1 MAAES
6 PRKGAKYSCCVVRPQ
21 PYSDKSVVD
30 SVVNLIS
37 NVPQAYS
44 SGPKQEERE
53 KVLWVK
59 FEECDV
65 NDICSNPNLRGHEE
79 RGPPLLLVLG
89 YGNGVQMWHITHQGE
104 ALEVLSLRQG
114 PISYIRVLPTPTPD
128 LDGFTGKRPLVAIC
142 DSSSAGQPFCGVKF
156 VSLRSGDEVHSASF
170 KTLQV
175 HGIEVNKNYI
185 AMIFLE
191 KLAIFDACRLKQ
203 LCWIGGCFPCPG
215 INPNP
220 IALGTHWLAF
230 ADKKL
235 VPVHQSGGGMS
246 GDGSQSYAATV
257 ISAAKGAFKGLTM
270 FSEAVVHSVTGTKP
284 SQSPKKHELAPP
296 DENGHRPGIVSVVDL
311 KAITAATRDMWSVSD
326 DPEIQGLLAH
336 FHAHANEPVAAMAF
350 DPSGMLLLTAC
361 KLGHNFHVFRLMT
374 HPCSSSLGAVH
385 HLYTLHR
392 GDTTAKVT
400 HVSFTRDSRWV
411 SVSTH
416 RGTTHIFP
424 ITPYGGTVNVRTHC
438 QARVVNRISRF
449 HKSTGLDDLEQGA
462 AGRHSPV
469 LSSSPGSAGPQD
481 HYPSLIRQNALNN
494 NMGNPRL
501 PPFPHPSTVQPL
513 AQIKS
518 QDMIAGLGAGISGAT
533 TVRPKSP
540 PNSTSAPD
548 NVFSVAAVFSSPR
561 LWVTTSNAERTA
573 SAGKKVTAEGLFVAS
588 QSGTLIQYLME
599 PRAKP
604 VTSADKMSED
614 MPLDLGITGQ
624 LQWTLSRPKSSQD
637 ISLRQPSNSP
647 LLQATDALLTQ
658 QLTPSADGAEP
669 GPVMRYDS
677 KDSLSSDHSCREDNP
692 DEQWL
697 SQVEII
703 THTGPH
709 RRLWMGPQFSFKTYQ
724 NHTTVLQPSSPSLLS
739 TSPESN
745 IPSTMD
751 ILSDQ
756 CDLESLT
763 LQPTRS
769 SPVAMPVA
777 RPAYRRSSTSDHM
790 PSPGRSA
797 GTLLI
802 EAGSFDQSP
811 NLNDVM
817 CGWAESNITR
827 QPLGSE
833 EEQDKLRNSLAEAM
847 AETSA
852 MGDCGPASTR
862 LDVKASGEAKNFN
875 VSSAGSSD
883 EEFSISQ
890 YLTADLFHGS
900 NDTLSTSSGS
910 SSSHARACSDLN
922 LDTVFP
928 VSSGG
933 SPDFLG

>member
-6 PRKGAKYSCCVVRPQ
+6 PRKGVKYNCCVVRPQ

-37 NVPQAYS
+37 VVPQAYS
-44 SGPKQEERE
+44 SGAKQEDRE

-59 FEECDV
+59 FEQCDV
-65 NDICSNPNLRGHEE
+65 NDICSNPNLSGHDEK
-79 RGPPLLLVLG
+79 GNPLLLVLG
-89 YGNGVQMWHITHQGE
+89 YSNGIQIWHVTHQGE

-114 PISYIRVLPTPTPD
+114 PISYLRVLPSPPAD
-128 LDGFTGKRPLVAIC
+128 RDGFSGKRPLVAVC
-142 DSSSAGQPFCGVKF
+142 DSFSAGQPFCGVKF
-156 VSLRSGDEVHSASF
+156 VSLRSGDEVHAASF

-175 HGIEVNKNYI
+175 HGIEANKSYI
-185 AMIFLE
+185 VMIFLE

-215 INPNP
+215 ISPNP
-220 IALGTHWLAF
+220 MALGTHWLAY

-257 ISAAKGAFKGLTM
+257 ISAAKGAIKGLTM

-284 SQSPKKHELAPP
+284 LQSPKKYELAPP

-311 KAITAATRDMWSVSD
+311 KTITATVRDMWSVSD
-326 DPEIQGLLAH
+326 DPDIMGLLAH

-350 DPSGMLLLTAC
+350 DESGMLLLTAC

-400 HVSFTRDSRWV
+400 QVSFTKDSRWV
-411 SVSTH
+411 AVSTH
-416 RGTTHIFP
+416 RGTTHVFP
-424 ITPYGGTVNVRTHC
+424 ITPYGGAVNVRTHC
-438 QARVVNRISRF
+438 GARVVNRVSRF

-501 PPFPHPSTVQPL
+501 PPFPHPTTIQPL

-518 QDMIAGLGAGISGAT
+518 QDIIAGLGAGITGGTAAI
-533 TVRPKSP
+533 RPKSP
-540 PNSTSAPD
+540 PHSASATD
-548 NVFSVAAVFSSPR
+548 SVFSVAAAFATPR
-561 LWVTTSNAERTA
+561 LWVTSSAMSVDRTPP
-573 SAGKKVTAEGLFVAS
+573 SGKKAMREGLFVVS
-588 QSGTLIQYLME
+588 QNGTLVQYLLE
-599 PRAKP
+599 PRPKA
-604 VTSADKMSED
+604 VASSDKVSED
-614 MPLDLGITGQ
+614 MPLDVSVVGQ
-624 LQWTLSRPKSSQD
+624 LQWTLSRPKNSPD
-637 ISLRQPSNSP
+637 VKAPLPSNNP
-647 LLQATDALLTQ
+647 LIQATDAVLTQ
-658 QLTPSADGAEP
+658 QPTPAADAAEP
-669 GPVMRYDS
+669 GPVTRYDS
-677 KDSLSSDHSCREDNP
+677 KDSLSSDHSSREDQL

-724 NHTTVLQPSSPSLLS
+724 NHTTILQPSSPSLLS
-739 TSPESN
+739 QSPESAV
-745 IPSTMD
+745 PSTMD
-751 ILSDQ
+751 ILTDQ

-769 SPVAMPVA
+769 SPMAMPVA
-777 RPAYRRSSTSDHM
+777 RPAYRRSSNSDHM

-797 GTLLI
+797 GALLI

-811 NLNDVM
+811 NLSDVM
-817 CGWAESNITR
+817 CGWAESNIAR

-833 EEQDKLRNSLAEAM
+833 EEDDKLRNSLAEAM
-847 AETSA
+847 VEASSPLGES
-852 MGDCGPASTR
+852 GPASTR
-862 LDVKASGEAKNFN
+862 LD
-875 VSSAGSSD
+875 
-883 EEFSISQ
+883 
-890 YLTADLFHGS
+890 DLFHGS
-900 NDTLSTSSGS
+900 NETLSTSSGS
-910 SSSHARACSDLN
+910 SSSHAHRSSDLN

-928 VSSGG
+928 VTSGG